1 MVAHRSISVFG
12 NDRVLSLKPFRLS
25 KIISHLVNLS
35 VDQSSLDKQRRAELV
50 FSGISEP
57 DIPVRDTESNHDL
70 VSERRWP

>member
-25 KIISHLVNLS
+25 KIISHLVILS
-35 VDQSSLDKQRRAELV
+35 VDQSSLDKQSRAELV

>member
-25 KIISHLVNLS
+25 KIISHLVILS
-35 VDQSSLDKQRRAELV
+35 VDQSSLDKQSRAELV
-50 FSGISEP
+50 FSEIFEP

-70 VSERRWP
+70 VSERTWP